1 MHINI
6 GIKIIQNG
14 VRNLEDKIREKE
26 IEDNKEETEGQ
37 DQKKEDIVVGLHQ
50 EKSK

>member
-14 VRNLEDKIREKE
+14 VRNLEDKIQEKE
-26 IEDNKEETEGQ
+26 IEDNKEEIEGQ
-37 DQKKEDIVVGLHQ
+37 DQKKGDIVAGLHQ